1 MKANSRSGNVADIKA
16 QSALEPT
23 GSASGKRK
31 TISMFGDSIE
41 SYIHHLVSLREE
53 YLASYPGECALG
65 NNSAFHGSLR
75 ELTHADK
82 EKIPT
87 DLGYLEHIHK
97 EMEYRL
103 NETYS
108 ATMYLDYIGVAR
120 PNGLKCEE
128 IDVDDFLSDKSKYD
142 KSKKGVV
149 AGVLIDN
156 KAHKLFPSPPKYTRN
171 GYSKMW
177 PLDKGFRYL
186 VLAITLAE
194 QVDEAEI
201 SGRIKELLESFKTEI
216 EESKNGGKKI
226 TMLKTE
232 RQ

>member
-97 EMEYRL
+97 ELGYRL
-103 NETYS
+103 NETHS
-108 ATMYLDYIGVAR
+108 ATRYLDYIGVAR
-120 PNGLKCEE
+120 PSGLKCDE
-128 IDVDDFLSDKSKYD
+128 IDVDDFRPT
-142 KSKKGVV
+142 
-149 AGVLIDN
+149 
-156 KAHKLFPSPPKYTRN
+156 KASMIRARRAWWRV
-171 GYSKMW
+171 S
-177 PLDKGFRYL
+177 
-186 VLAITLAE
+186 
-194 QVDEAEI
+194 
-201 SGRIKELLESFKTEI
+201 
-216 EESKNGGKKI
+216 
-226 TMLKTE
+226 
-232 RQ
+232 